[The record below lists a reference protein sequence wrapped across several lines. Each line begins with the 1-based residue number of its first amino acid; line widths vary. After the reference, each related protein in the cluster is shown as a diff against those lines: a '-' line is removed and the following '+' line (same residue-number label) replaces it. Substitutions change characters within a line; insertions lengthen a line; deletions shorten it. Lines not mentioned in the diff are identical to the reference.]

1 MPDWVDENVAEWIK
15 LNVAAMDAVWGDAA
29 EVNRGALAFVHIP
42 P

>member
-15 LNVAAMDAVWGDAA
+15 LNVAAMDAAWGDAA